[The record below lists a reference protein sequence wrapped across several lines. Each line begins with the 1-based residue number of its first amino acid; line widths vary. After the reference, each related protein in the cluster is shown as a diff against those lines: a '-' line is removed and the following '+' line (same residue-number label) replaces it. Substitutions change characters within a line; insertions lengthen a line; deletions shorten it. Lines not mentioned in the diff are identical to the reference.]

1 MLLRVTNF
9 QVVVISWWRR
19 LPQFGLVAIIAS
31 CRHLITSCLTYTT
44 STLQDSS
51 WLKVSAGIDQGKTFM
66 CPPTSPS
73 GRVLMWRRLFQFV
86 NGLMQVGLALQP
98 QHLPCEGTC
107 ASLVP
112 CSHPV
117 QAPVFPTRNSC
128 LLCPFDTRACAT
140 TLMLF
145 FSAKDFPADKMVLG
159 SGKRLL
165 GFVPSHRDSLVSALL
180 LFLP

>member
-1 MLLRVTNF
+1 MEGGNTR
-9 QVVVISWWRR
+9 
-19 LPQFGLVAIIAS
+19 AS
-31 CRHLITSCLTYTT
+31 LG
-44 STLQDSS
+44 ST
-51 WLKVSAGIDQGKTFM
+51 VS
-66 CPPTSPS
+66 
-73 GRVLMWRRLFQFV
+73 V
-86 NGLMQVGLALQP
+86 QVGLALQP

-165 GFVPSHRDSLVSALL
+165 GFVPSHRDSLLSAPLRVFCLETKLCSTRVCSPDQDQANQDPPELL
-180 LFLP
+180 PLYQVVPCRKILVLV

>member
-1 MLLRVTNF
+1 MDSRWANINPRPKTQGAEQRCKFWLIGHRLRF
-9 QVVVISWWRR
+9 
-19 LPQFGLVAIIAS
+19 LVRESHEIGGDDNVEGGNTRAS
-31 CRHLITSCLTYTT
+31 LG
-44 STLQDSS
+44 ST
-51 WLKVSAGIDQGKTFM
+51 VS
-66 CPPTSPS
+66 
-73 GRVLMWRRLFQFV
+73 V
-86 NGLMQVGLALQP
+86 QVGLALQP

>member
-1 MLLRVTNF
+1 MSV
-9 QVVVISWWRR
+9 
-19 LPQFGLVAIIAS
+19 
-31 CRHLITSCLTYTT
+31 
-44 STLQDSS
+44 
-51 WLKVSAGIDQGKTFM
+51 
-66 CPPTSPS
+66 
-73 GRVLMWRRLFQFV
+73 
-86 NGLMQVGLALQP
+86 QVGMALQP

-107 ASLVP
+107 APLVP

-165 GFVPSHRDSLVSALL
+165 GFVPSHRDSLLCVPRLFFALRPNFVPLESADQTKTKQTKIHQN
-180 LFLP
+180 FCHSTKWCPVGKF